1 MIHSTAMV
9 DNSAQLE
16 SGCQVWANSTIR
28 EGVRIGANTSI
39 GIGAYVGPEVTI
51 GSNCKIQNGAYL
63 YEPCSVGDGV
73 FIGPRVVFTND
84 RSPRAI
90 KPSGEQINAGDWEP
104 VGVSVKEGASIGAMV
119 VCVAPVTIGKWSM
132 IAAGSVVINEVPDYA
147 LMAGSPAKKIGWVGR
162 AGKRLTRSSS
172 GWVCPVNGDKY
183 TEDEDSGRLTLDDE
197 KHVPHVEGQ

>member
-1 MIHSTAMV
+1 MV
-9 DNSAQLE
+9 DSSAQLE
-16 SGCQVWANSTIR
+16 TGCQVWANSTIR

-90 KPSGEQINAGDWEP
+90 KPSGDQISAADWEP
-104 VGVSVKEGASIGAMV
+104 VGVTVKEGASIGAMV
-119 VCVAPVTIGKWSM
+119 VCVAPVEIGKWSM
-132 IAAGSVVINEVPDYA
+132 VAAGAVITQDVPDFA
-147 LMAGSPAKKIGWVGR
+147 LMVGSPARRIGWVGR
-162 AGKRLTRSSS
+162 AGRRLNRFGS
-172 GWVCPVNGDKY
+172 GWVCPITGDAY
-183 TEDEDSGRLTLDDE
+183 IEDEEGGMLTLE
-197 KHVPHVEGQ
+197 EAGNNIASQGQ